1 LTPTSGPSSLR
12 LICRLGGNS
21 CRPSLSHTLDP
32 HHKSQHAFATL
43 LHHYHY
49 HHHHHHNLG
58 QYTGPREFGLREGFK
73 SHHITRHI
81 RSGGCTIIHNF
92 DTIQRTDTTASSTL
106 RVSSVHAY
114 LLHCLHFFG
123 QRSEGTTAAEQKSL
137 ACQIAHAGSVFPSF
151 LLQNT
156 PYALF
161 FLPSSLA
168 LFFIIRVLVPVLLA
182 WSVGLRRAPVFERA
196 RPRRLAMRW
205 KGYMGQ
211 FRSGGNYT
219 LASLS

>member
-32 HHKSQHAFATL
+32 HHKSQHALATP

-49 HHHHHHNLG
+49 HHHHHNNIG

-81 RSGGCTIIHNF
+81 WSGGCTIIHNF
-92 DTIQRTDTTASSTL
+92 DTIPRMDTTASSNL

-123 QRSEGTTAAEQKSL
+123 QRSEGTTAAGTKKSCL
-137 ACQIAHAGSVFPSF
+137 SNRACGLSFPNHSCF
-151 LLQNT
+151 RI
-156 PYALF
+156 PHMHF
-161 FLPSSLA
+161 SSYLH
-168 LFFIIRVLVPVLLA
+168 L
-182 WSVGLRRAPVFERA
+182 
-196 RPRRLAMRW
+196 
-205 KGYMGQ
+205 
-211 FRSGGNYT
+211 
-219 LASLS
+219 